1 MRATT
6 VPSRYS
12 IQCFCVPISILL
24 ACFWLS
30 AGAQA
35 VSPPPDGGYA
45 GANTAEGGAGALFS
59 LTSGSN
65 NTAVGLQALYSVTIS
80 SQNTATGLQSPKS
93 NTAESKT
100 SHR

>member
-45 GANTAEGGAGALFS
+45 GANTAEGGAGGCAGAGC
-59 LTSGSN
+59 TVDGVV
-65 NTAVGLQALYSVTIS
+65 ADGA
-80 SQNTATGLQSPKS
+80 G
-93 NTAESKT
+93 
-100 SHR
+100 